1 MRLTLIQSCLIRG
14 DRTLDL
20 ILEAA
25 TRVFTQHGRAAS
37 MQDVAAE
44 AGVGRATLY
53 RYARSRDDLVAALQR
68 RAVEHVVAQ
77 IEAADLDAV
86 EPAAALERL
95 VRALLAAQD
104 GFEFLSNEAMQLDE
118 AEVTAALGTPVLR
131 VLERCRDAGLL
142 RDDPVEFQARALG
155 GLCHAAGVAAKAD
168 RTPRD
173 WAGLVLT
180 TFVSGSGT
188 ASH

>member
-1 MRLTLIQSCLIRG
+1 MRP

-25 TRVFTQHGRAAS
+25 TRVFTQLGRAAS

-53 RYARSRDDLVAALQR
+53 RYARSRDDLVEALQR
-68 RAVEHVVAQ
+68 RAIQHVAAQ
-77 IEAADLDAV
+77 MEAADFDSV
-86 EPAAALERL
+86 DPAAALERL
-95 VRALLAAQD
+95 VRAVLAAQE
-104 GFEFLSNEAMQLDE
+104 GFEFLSTEAMQLDE
-118 AEVTAALGTPVLR
+118 AEVHATLGAPVIG
-131 VLERCRDAGLL
+131 VLTRCRDAGLL
-142 RDDPVEFQARALG
+142 RDDPLEFQARALG
-155 GLCHAAGVAAKAD
+155 ALCHAAGVAARQD

-180 TFVSGSGT
+180 TFVSGAGT
-188 ASH
+188 SPL

>member
-1 MRLTLIQSCLIRG
+1 MRQ

-25 TRVFTQHGRAAS
+25 TRVFTQLGRAAS

-68 RAVEHVVAQ
+68 RAIQHVVVQ
-77 IEAADLDAV
+77 LEAAELDAV
-86 EPAAALERL
+86 EPRAALERL
-95 VRALLAAQD
+95 VRALFAAQE
-104 GFEFLSNEAMQLDE
+104 GFEFLSTEAMQLDE
-118 AEVTAALGTPVLR
+118 AEVHTTLGAPILGVLS
-131 VLERCRDAGLL
+131 RCRDAGLL
-142 RDDPVEFQARALG
+142 RADHPVEFQARALG
-155 GLCHAAGVAAKAD
+155 ALCHAAGLTARQD

-180 TFVSGSGT
+180 TFVSGAGT
-188 ASH
+188 SPL